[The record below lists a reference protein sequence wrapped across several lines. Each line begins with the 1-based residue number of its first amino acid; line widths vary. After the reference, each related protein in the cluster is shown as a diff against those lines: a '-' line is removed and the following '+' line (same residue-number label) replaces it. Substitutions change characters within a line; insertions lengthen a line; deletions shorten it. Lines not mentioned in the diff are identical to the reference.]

1 MFSFLDRVG
10 IGAKLPVLIGLL
22 VAMSIGVSGVQSYL
36 SMRAALEAEATARL
50 TAIGQQHADQINVL
64 LQKIDA
70 DLEHTANDPQTA
82 AAINAFHTS
91 FDAMDA
97 PQDQL
102 QKAYIDDNT
111 FPADKRYLLDEA
123 PEKTLYNV
131 VHRRFHPIYRTL
143 MKAAGYYDVF
153 LFDLEGNVL
162 YSVFKERDFATNV
175 LDGDWRDTGLAEVY
189 SAVLEAEE
197 ETVVFSDFDV
207 YGPSNGL
214 PAAFISRPVKDESGM
229 RVGVVAFQ
237 MPVGE
242 ISAAAAGQ
250 GAGLGET
257 GESFLV
263 GPDGFLRSDST
274 RTEHDDI
281 LKREVRNAALDAALA
296 GVTGTTTYVES
307 AAEVMAYHTPIAYH
321 GTRWAM
327 LTLQSSEEIFAPL
340 NDLRMTL
347 LVRSL
352 VLLALAGVASF
363 FVSRNLSR
371 PLVAL
376 GTAVRRIA
384 DKDFD
389 TPVPATRRGD
399 EIGAIAQSVDAFR
412 ADLAEAE
419 AGARDAAFK
428 SAAFEATG
436 GPMLLTDLDLNVVGA
451 NAAFSRLVNE
461 NASDFEIV
469 GEITLDHLRGMNLT
483 QMSFLPLDVREKMSD
498 FRNLA
503 LRKKLSVGKSYVG
516 LLVDLVHDREDNP
529 IGYVLD
535 LKNQTF
541 QMASE
546 VLVRAIDRQQA
557 RLELD
562 LDGVVTAVNDR
573 FCAMLGRSRDDLLG
587 ATGRGLVESIDHPD
601 EDIWALAIRGEGTTG
616 QFRVSGQGGGRVLDG
631 SFNPVPNQDWK
642 TTGFLIIGVDV
653 TEAQLELDAA
663 ERDRAER
670 QQRLAQV
677 VNALSVTLNRVS
689 EGDLTAHID
698 EAFSSEFDQ
707 LRVDLNTAVRRL
719 CDAFGTVVDTAQL
732 IDGEAA
738 GIQSSVT
745 ELSRRT
751 ESQAATLE
759 ETAASLHELTASV
772 TSSASGAEAAARIA
786 RDARQNAEQSGGIVR
801 EAAAAMT
808 AIETSSQEVSK
819 IIGVIDQIAF
829 QTNLLALNAGVEA
842 ARAGEAGRGF
852 AVVASEVRALAQRC
866 LEASNE
872 ITGLINASRDH
883 VRRGVSLVGQT
894 GGALES
900 IAASVLQI
908 SDNVGQIAQATG
920 EQSNGLAE
928 INAALSQLD
937 EATQHNAA
945 MAEELTAAAQ
955 AMAKEASSLT
965 ATTRRFNIGRR
976 ASQELNAA

>member
-22 VAMSIGVSGVQSYL
+22 VAMTIGVSGVQSYL
-36 SMRAALEAEATARL
+36 SMRSVLEAEATARL
-50 TAIGQQHADQINVL
+50 TAIGALHSDRIEEL
-64 LQKIDA
+64 LLKIDE
-70 DLEHTANDPQTA
+70 DLEHAAGDLQTA
-82 AAINAFHTS
+82 LAIRAFHTG
-91 FDAMDA
+91 FDALDA
-97 PQDQL
+97 PRDEL
-102 QKAYIDDNT
+102 QKDIDDNT
-111 FPADKRYLLDEA
+111 YPADQRYLLIES
-123 PEKTLYNV
+123 PGGRLYDV
-131 VHRRFHPIYRTL
+131 AHRRFHPIFETL
-143 MKAAGYYDVF
+143 MTAAGYYDVF

-162 YSVFKERDFATNV
+162 YSVFKERDFASNV
-175 LDGDWRDTGLAEVY
+175 LDGDLRDTGLGQVY
-189 SAVLEAEE
+189 RAVLDAEE
-197 ETVVFSDFDV
+197 ATVVFSDFAV

-214 PAAFISRPVKDESGM
+214 PAAFIARPVSDETGA

-242 ISAAAAGQ
+242 ISAAASGH

-257 GESFLV
+257 GDSFLV
-263 GPDGFLRSDST
+263 GPDGLLRSDSV
-274 RTEHDDI
+274 RTETNDI
-281 LKREVRNAALDAALA
+281 LKREVRNPALDAAIA
-296 GVTGTTTYVES
+296 GATGTTTYGEGPG
-307 AAEVMAYHTPIAYH
+307 ATMAYHAPVSYH
-321 GTRWAM
+321 GTNWVM

-340 NDLRMTL
+340 GALRMSL
-347 LVRSL
+347 LLRSL
-352 VLLALAGVASF
+352 ILLAVAGVASL

-384 DKDFD
+384 EKDFG
-389 TPVPATRRGD
+389 TPVPATGRGD

-419 AGARDAAFK
+419 ASARDAAFK

-461 NASDFEIV
+461 NASDFEIE
-469 GEITLDHLRGMNLT
+469 GEITLDHLCGMNLT
-483 QMSFLPLDVREKMSD
+483 QMSFLPLEVREKMSD

-516 LLVDLVHDREDNP
+516 LLVDLVHDRDGNA

-562 LDGVVTAVNDR
+562 LDGTVSAVNDR
-573 FCAMLGRSRDDLLG
+573 FCAMLGRSRDDLIG
-587 ATGRGLVESIDHPD
+587 TSGRGLVESIDSPD
-601 EDIWALAIRGEGTTG
+601 TDIWAQAVQGEGTTG
-616 QFRVSGQGGGRVLDG
+616 QFKIIGGTGDRVLDG

-642 TTGFLIIGVDV
+642 TTGFLVIGVDV
-653 TEAQLELDAA
+653 TEAQLEIDAA

-670 QQRLAQV
+670 QQHLADV
-677 VNALSVTLNRVS
+677 VNALSVTLTRVS
-689 EGDLTAHID
+689 EGDLTARID
-698 EAFSSEFDQ
+698 DAFSSEFDQ
-707 LRVDLNTAVRRL
+707 LRVDLNTAVKRL
-719 CDAFGTVVDTAQL
+719 SDAFGAVVDTAQL

-738 GIQSSVT
+738 GIHSSVT

-759 ETAASLHELTASV
+759 ETAAALQELTASV

-786 RDARQNAEQSGGIVR
+786 RHARQNAEQSGGIVR
-801 EAAAAMT
+801 EAASAMT
-808 AIETSSQEVSK
+808 AIESSSQEVSK

-883 VRRGVSLVGQT
+883 VRRGVSLVGQA

-920 EQSNGLAE
+920 EQSNGLTE

-945 MAEELTAAAQ
+945 MAEESTAAAQ
-955 AMAKEASSLT
+955 ALAKEANALT
-965 ATTRRFNIGRR
+965 ATTRRFNIGRS
-976 ASQELNAA
+976 ASRELNAA